1 MAESRRTSRWRYLGP
16 TGGILVVLA
25 VVLALLTSPA
35 PVQSGP
41 HTSIKSQD
49 VGARTS
55 ASALTPAQAG
65 PGHAPG
71 TPASHRSASST
82 STTSLA
88 RSAHTGPTPLSTT
101 TTSSAGRAGTKSIG
115 AGTGLGSGTSTTT
128 SAPTGSDPAAECS
141 GSTPPVAPPSGGWQC
156 TFDDEFNGDALDT
169 SKWQPQLS
177 STSGYTTGALPD
189 LVCYVDDPDT
199 ISESGGTLNLSVVQ
213 TPTTQACGQAQT
225 PFEGGMVSSYQ
236 IFTQR
241 YGFFEAR
248 AKLPASTLDG
258 LQETLWLYPENQTLF
273 GPFPDSGEID
283 YGEFYSEF
291 PTTDIPVVHFPGSQ
305 DDPNAT
311 NDYCSIAGTAT
322 AGQFNTY
329 ALLWT
334 PTTITA
340 YFNGMPCITDNYA
353 PYVASPDAAPGP
365 FNQPFF
371 MAFTS
376 ALGYG
381 SDSPVGQ
388 DTSQELPATMSLDWM
403 RVWQYG

>member
-1 MAESRRTSRWRYLGP
+1 MAESKRMPRWRYLGAA
-16 TGGILVVLA
+16 GGMLGALV
-25 VVLALLTSPA
+25 VVLALLTGPS
-35 PVQSGP
+35 PVQPVHRASLK
-41 HTSIKSQD
+41 TQD
-49 VGARTS
+49 VGS
-55 ASALTPAQAG
+55 QTPTTESGSNKAAG
-65 PGHAPG
+65 NHTPG
-71 TPASHRSASST
+71 TTATQGET
-82 STTSLA
+82 STTSGRNA
-88 RSAHTGPTPLSTT
+88 RGSHAGATPSST
-101 TTSSAGRAGTKSIG
+101 TTSSTATHAGANGAALGPSGLSAG
-115 AGTGLGSGTSTTT
+115 TTT
-128 SAPTGSDPAAECS
+128 STAAGPNAAGECS
-141 GSTPPVAPPSGGWQC
+141 GTTPPVAAPSGSWQC
-156 TFDDEFNGDALDT
+156 TFDDEFNGSSLDA
-169 SKWQPQLS
+169 SKWQPQLTS
-177 STSGYTTGALPD
+177 MSGYTTGAAPD
-189 LVCYVDDPDT
+189 FVCYVDNPQT

-213 TPTTQACGQAQT
+213 TPTPQTCGQTQT
-225 PFEGGMVSSYQ
+225 QYEGGMVSSYE
-236 IFTQR
+236 IFNQR

-248 AKLPASTLDG
+248 AKLPASALDG
-258 LQETLWLYPENQTLF
+258 LQETLWLYPENETLF

-305 DDPNAT
+305 NDPNAT
-311 NDYCSIAGTAT
+311 NDYCAIAGMAT

-340 YFNGMPCITDNYA
+340 YFNGMPCITDTYA
-353 PYVASPDAAPGP
+353 PYVLSPDAAPGP

-388 DTSQELPATMSLDWM
+388 DMSQELPATMSIDWM